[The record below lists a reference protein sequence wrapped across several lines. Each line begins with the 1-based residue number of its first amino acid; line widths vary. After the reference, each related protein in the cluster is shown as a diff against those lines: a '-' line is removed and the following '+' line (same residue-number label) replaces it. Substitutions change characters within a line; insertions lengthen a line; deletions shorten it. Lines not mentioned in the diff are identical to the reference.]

1 MTPNRNAIEPQTEH
15 QTGQKT
21 EQQLSPHQQR
31 LHLLIAPFGQLSG
44 DGQLRELIQERRNH
58 LGEAAGI
65 WYLAPQDLSD
75 DPHSQLEGVA
85 CLEESVVIWL
95 QLRFG
100 GLCRQCPQGEARGDA
115 PFKTDRLERLL
126 KDLVEP
132 HQQLQGIH
140 ADHEHVG
147 HEGLQDREHER

>member
-1 MTPNRNAIEPQTEH
+1 MTPNHNAIEPQAEQQTE
-15 QTGQKT
+15 QQT
-21 EQQLSPHQQR
+21 EQQLSPHQQH
-31 LHLLIAPFGQLSG
+31 LHLLIAPIGQLSG

-58 LGEAAGI
+58 RGEAAGI

-75 DPHSQLEGVA
+75 
-85 CLEESVVIWL
+85 
-95 QLRFG
+95 G
-100 GLCRQCPQGEARGDA
+100 GLCRQCPQGEAAGDA

-132 HQQLQGIH
+132 HHQLQGIH

-147 HEGLQDREHER
+147 HESLQDRKHER